1 MLLLYLDFD
10 GVLHHEDVRWSPARG
25 AYMNAPGEDLFAYAQ
40 LLESQLQQL
49 PDLRIVLST
58 SWAAHYG
65 FSRAAERLPEGLRRR
80 AIGSTWHSQMN
91 RQVFDSTPRGLQV
104 IQDLQ
109 RRRPTAWFALDDD
122 PEGWPA
128 WAKPYLVQ
136 TDGAVGISAPIAQ
149 EQIQDQLNRLTN
161 ITKESR

>member
-1 MLLLYLDFD
+1 MIKIIESGLI
-10 GVLHHEDVRWSPARG
+10 
-25 AYMNAPGEDLFAYAQ
+25 FASYSDSSQ
-40 LLESQLQQL
+40 LLDRHLQQL

-58 SWAAHYG
+58 SWAVHYG
-65 FSRAAERLPEGLRRR
+65 FSRAADRLPEGLRRR

-91 RQVFDSTPRGLQV
+91 RQVFDTTPRGLQV

-109 RRRPTAWFALDDD
+109 RRKPTAWFALDDD

-128 WAKPYLVQ
+128 WTQPYLVQ
-136 TDGAVGISAPIAQ
+136 TDGAVGISTPIAQ
-149 EQIQDQLNRLTN
+149 VQIQDQLNRLTN

>member
-1 MLLLYLDFD
+1 
-10 GVLHHEDVRWSPARG
+10 
-25 AYMNAPGEDLFAYAQ
+25 
-40 LLESQLQQL
+40 
-49 PDLRIVLST
+49 
-58 SWAAHYG
+58 
-65 FSRAAERLPEGLRRR
+65 
-80 AIGSTWHSQMN
+80 MN